1 MHNENNEF
9 ACILDKST
17 IFILQEQKNCLAYI
31 LFSRARA
38 EKKILIKINHKL

>member
-17 IFILQEQKNCLAYI
+17 IFILQEQKKLFGLYI
-31 LFSRARA
+31 FLS
-38 EKKILIKINHKL
+38 ESWKKILIKINHKL